1 MVRDGKGK
9 GSEKGLFGRL
19 GSAKGANIRI
29 SRDACGQCNH
39 YPWGL
44 CSCTAAV
51 GQLYT
56 YTSNSS
62 HKCDVETRKVDSQSE
77 YDGKGR

>member
-1 MVRDGKGK
+1 MVWDGKGK

-29 SRDACGQCNH
+29 SRDACSDAINH
-39 YPWGL
+39 YPCGL

-51 GQLYT
+51 GQPYIHILQILPP
-56 YTSNSS
+56 S
-62 HKCDVETRKVDSQSE
+62 VETRKGNSQSE

>member
-1 MVRDGKGK
+1 MVWDGK

-29 SRDACGQCNH
+29 SRDACGDAINH
-39 YPWGL
+39 YPCGL

-51 GQLYT
+51 GQPYT

-62 HKCDVETRKVDSQSE
+62 PKCDVETGKGNSQSE

>member
-1 MVRDGKGK
+1 MVWDGK

-19 GSAKGANIRI
+19 GSAKGANIQI

-51 GQLYT
+51 GQPYT
-56 YTSNSS
+56 YASNPSPS
-62 HKCDVETRKVDSQSE
+62 VET
-77 YDGKGR
+77 

>member
-29 SRDACGQCNH
+29 LRDACGDAINH
-39 YPWGL
+39 YPCGL

-51 GQLYT
+51 GQPYT

-62 HKCDVETRKVDSQSE
+62 PSVETRKGNSQSE